1 MSELSKSQT
10 IKSLTI
16 TNRFATDL
24 LLLNTPKEV
33 WQYLAQNI
41 VEKLGFDD
49 AVIYTLDASG
59 ETLSR
64 MSGFDKKTSVDN
76 DAIDNV
82 QIRDTSSN
90 SIIIPFNQGVIGKVA
105 ATKKAIL
112 VKDTR
117 EFASYIVDDET
128 TLSEL
133 AVPILFKDQLLGV
146 IDSEHTQV
154 GFYTEYHLK
163 TLTALASIA
172 AIKISQIIKVDGL
185 EEIIENLEYSNK
197 IQDAL
202 FEIAELTFKT
212 KTIGEFYRHLH
223 QCIGRL
229 TFAKNFFVA
238 LLKDN
243 GRIIEFPYAVDEL
256 DQDAVDE
263 FDQGEIFEKVAIDPE
278 NLSITGYTLSKDK
291 PFLLYEKDI
300 QRMLDNK
307 EIYILGSIPKAWL
320 GVPFGKGDSK
330 GIVVV
335 QSYST
340 DFLFQEKD
348 KQLLSFVAKHINNA
362 IERMEAQQK
371 LQFLA
376 LHDPLTGLPNRSLFK
391 DRIQHAFLHCQ
402 NNRQKNIAILFID
415 VDRFK
420 QINDTYGH
428 HVGDK
433 LLIAIVETIMARLRE
448 TDTLARLGGDE
459 FAILLDGKIDHEIL
473 CRITKSIIFAMAKAF
488 NIDGLNIFSSVSIGI
503 ATYSDT
509 SENAE
514 QLLIDA
520 DHAMYQAK
528 LKGRNQYVFFEALEQ
543 QKKSTNVKLEYDFE
557 DAIKNQEFIGNYQ
570 PLIDFETGD
579 VIGAEILVRWQHPK
593 SGLLFPDVFI
603 PTLEKSGQIV
613 QLDLYMLKL
622 ALSNLTLWADWLP
635 ERFKLNVNVST
646 SGFASK
652 DFINYLQQAH
662 HKFADLTDRL
672 CIEITEESLILN
684 IDAVQQNLDILKS
697 LNIPVALDDFGTG
710 FSSLS
715 YLHQF
720 SLDYLKIDKSF
731 VDDLNAVN
739 NKVLILDAVVNLA
752 KALKIKTTAEGIE
765 TAEQYQKL
773 KEIGCDLGQGYYISK
788 PLLDTDFKDFLLDKR
803 DECNSK

>member
-1 MSELSKSQT
+1 MSELSQTQT

-16 TNRFATDL
+16 TNQFATDI
-24 LLLNTPKEV
+24 LLLNTPNEV
-33 WQYLAQNI
+33 WQYLAENI

-49 AVIYTLDASG
+49 AVIYTLDPG
-59 ETLSR
+59 GKTLSR
-64 MSGFDKKTSVDN
+64 MSGFAKKIAISNDKNSNFK
-76 DAIDNV
+76 
-82 QIRDTSSN
+82 IRDTSSN
-90 SIIIPFNQGVIGKVA
+90 SVVIPFNQGVIGKVA
-105 ATKKAIL
+105 ATKQPIL

-117 EFASYIVDDET
+117 EFESYIVDDVS

-133 AVPILFKDQLLGV
+133 AVPILFREQLLGV
-146 IDSEHTQV
+146 IDSEHSSV
-154 GFYTEYHLK
+154 NFYNEYHLK

-172 AIKISQIIKVDGL
+172 AMKISQIIRVDGL

-202 FEIAELTFKT
+202 FEIAELTFTT
-212 KTIGEFYRHLH
+212 KTIGEFYRSLH

-238 LLKDN
+238 LLKDD
-243 GRIIEFPYAVDEL
+243 GKTIEFPYAVDEL

-300 QRMLDNK
+300 QKMLEKK
-307 EIYILGSIPKAWL
+307 ELYILGSIPKAWL
-320 GVPFGKGDSK
+320 GVPFGSGDNK

-348 KQLLSFVAKHINNA
+348 KQLLSFVAKHIYNA
-362 IERMEAQQK
+362 IERMDAKHK

-402 NNRQKNIAILFID
+402 NNRHDNIAILFID

-420 QINDTYGH
+420 QVNDSYGH

-433 LLIAIVETIMARLRE
+433 LLIAIVRSITLSLRN

-459 FAILLDGKIDHEIL
+459 FAILLDGKIVHQTIR
-473 CRITKSIIFAMAKAF
+473 RITKSIICAMSGAF
-488 NIDGLNIFSSVSIGI
+488 NIDGLNILSSVSIGI
-503 ATYSDT
+503 ATYNET
-509 SENAE
+509 SESAE

-528 LKGRNQYVFFEALEQ
+528 LMGRNQYVFFEALAEQ
-543 QKKSTNVKLEYDFE
+543 NKTSNVKVEYDF
-557 DAIKNQEFIGNYQ
+557 DNAVNNLEFIGNYQ
-570 PLIDFETGD
+570 PLIDFRSGD
-579 VIGAEILVRWQHPK
+579 VIGAEVLVRWQHPK
-593 SGLLFPDVFI
+593 LGLVFPDFFI

-622 ALSNLTLWADWLP
+622 ALSKLKLWADWLP
-635 ERFKLNVNVST
+635 EKFKLNVNVST
-646 SGFASK
+646 SGFASE
-652 DFINYLQQAH
+652 DFIRYLQEQHQKSAVI
-662 HKFADLTDRL
+662 TERL

-684 IDAVQQNLDILKS
+684 VDAVKKHLDILKE
-697 LNIPVALDDFGTG
+697 LNISVALDDFGTG
-710 FSSLS
+710 YSSLS

-731 VDDLNAVN
+731 VDGLNAIS
-739 NKVLILDAVVNLA
+739 NKVVILNAVVNLA

-773 KEIGCDLGQGYYISK
+773 KEIGCDLGQGYHIAK
-788 PLLDTDFKDFLLDKR
+788 PLLEADFKRFLLNR
-803 DECNSK
+803 SL

>member
-1 MSELSKSQT
+1 MSELSKSQI

-16 TNRFATDL
+16 TNQFATDI
-24 LLLNTPKEV
+24 LLLNTPNEV

-49 AVIYTLDASG
+49 AVIYTLDAGG

-64 MSGFDKKTSVDN
+64 KSGFDKRAPNNTGDINHSS
-76 DAIDNV
+76 
-82 QIRDTSSN
+82 IRDTSEN
-90 SIIIPFNQGVIGKVA
+90 SIVIPFNQGVIGKVA

-112 VKDTR
+112 VKDIR
-117 EFASYIVDDET
+117 KFDSFIVDDHR

-146 IDSEHTQV
+146 IDSESSQV
-154 GFYTEYHLK
+154 NFYTEFHQK

-243 GRIIEFPYAVDEL
+243 GKTIEFPYAVDEL
-256 DQDAVDE
+256 DQDAFDE
-263 FDQGEIFEKVAIDPE
+263 FDQGKIFEKVAIDPN

-307 EIYILGSIPKAWL
+307 ELYILGSIPKAWL
-320 GVPFGKGDSK
+320 GVPFGKGNSK

-376 LHDPLTGLPNRSLFK
+376 LHDPLTHLPNRSLFQ

-402 NNRQKNIAILFID
+402 NNRLDHIAILFID

-420 QINDTYGH
+420 QINDSYGH

-433 LLIAIVETIMARLRE
+433 LLISIVKAITSTLRN

-459 FAILLDGKIDHEIL
+459 FAILLYGKIDHEAI
-473 CRITKSIIFAMAKAF
+473 CRITESIISAMTVAF
-488 NIDGLNIFSSVSIGI
+488 NIDGLTIFSSVSIGI
-503 ATYSDT
+503 AAYSET
-509 SENAE
+509 SESAE

-528 LKGRNQYVFFEALEQ
+528 LKGRNQYVFFEALEE
-543 QKKSTNVKLEYDFE
+543 QKKSSNVKLEYDF
-557 DAIKNQEFIGNYQ
+557 DHAIANQEFIGSYQ
-570 PLIDFETGD
+570 PLIDFNTD
-579 VIGAEILVRWQHPK
+579 AVIGAEVLVRWQHPK
-593 SGLLFPDVFI
+593 LGLLFPDVFI
-603 PTLEKSGQIV
+603 PILEKSGQII

-622 ALSNLTLWADWLP
+622 ALNNLNQWGAWLP
-635 ERFKLNVNVST
+635 EHFKLNVNVST
-646 SGFASK
+646 SGFASQ
-652 DFINYLQQAH
+652 DFITYLQAEHQKTGAFTRH
-662 HKFADLTDRL
+662 L
-672 CIEITEESLILN
+672 CVEITEESLILN
-684 IDAVQQNLDILKS
+684 VEAVKKNLAILKS
-697 LNIPVALDDFGTG
+697 INIPVALDNFGTG

-731 VDDLNAVN
+731 VDDLNEVN

-752 KALKIKTTAEGIE
+752 KSLKIKTTAEGIE
-765 TAEQYQKL
+765 TEEQYQKL
-773 KEIGCDLGQGYYISK
+773 KEIGCNLGQGYHIAR
-788 PLLDTDFKDFLLDKR
+788 PMFGRDFKAFLLNRMK
-803 DECNSK
+803 S

>member
-24 LLLNTPKEV
+24 LLLNTPNDV

-49 AVIYTLDASG
+49 AVIYTLDAGG

-76 DAIDNV
+76 DKLSKS

-105 ATKKAIL
+105 ATRKAIL

-117 EFASYIVDDET
+117 KFESYIVDDET

-133 AVPILFKDQLLGV
+133 AVPILYKDQLLGV

-154 GFYTEYHLK
+154 GFYTEYHLR

-202 FEIAELTFKT
+202 FEIAELIFKT
-212 KTIGEFYRHLH
+212 KSIDEFYQSLH

-229 TFAKNFFVA
+229 TLAKNFFVA
-238 LLKDN
+238 LLKDH
-243 GRIIEFPYAVDEL
+243 GKRIDFPYAI
-256 DQDAVDE
+256 DE
-263 FDQGEIFEKVAIDPE
+263 FDDKATFTSIDINP
-278 NLSITGYTLSKDK
+278 NFLSITGYALAKDQ
-291 PFLLYEKDI
+291 PFLFYERDI
-300 QRMLDNK
+300 QKMLDEK
-307 EIYILGSIPKAWL
+307 AIYIRGSIPKAWL
-320 GVPFGKGDSK
+320 GVPFGRGLNK

-340 DFLFQEKD
+340 EFLFQEKD
-348 KQLLSFVAKHINNA
+348 KQLLMFVAKHINNA
-362 IERMEAQQK
+362 IERMEAKRK

-376 LHDPLTGLPNRSLFK
+376 LHDPLTHLPNRSLFQ
-391 DRIQHAFLHCQ
+391 DRLQHAFLHCQ
-402 NNRQKNIAILFID
+402 NNRHKNIAILFID

-433 LLIAIVETIMARLRE
+433 LLILIVKSISLSLRR

-459 FAILLDGKIDHEIL
+459 FAILLDGEIDYETI
-473 CRITKSIIFAMAKAF
+473 CRITEDIIATMATAF

-503 ATYSDT
+503 ATYSDANE
-509 SENAE
+509 SAE

-528 LKGRNQYVFFEALEQ
+528 LKGRNQYVFFEALEEQ
-543 QKKSTNVKLEYDFE
+543 NKSSNVKVEYDF
-557 DAIKNQEFIGNYQ
+557 DNAVKNLEFIGNYQ
-570 PLIDFETGD
+570 PLIDFDTGN
-579 VIGAEILVRWQHPK
+579 VIGAEVLVRWQHPK
-593 SGLLFPDVFI
+593 LGLLMPDFFI
-603 PTLEKSGQIV
+603 PILEKSGQIV

-622 ALSNLTLWADWLP
+622 ALSNLKLWADWLP
-635 ERFKLNVNVST
+635 KNFKLNVNVST
-646 SGFASK
+646 SGFSSK
-652 DFINYLQQAH
+652 DFISYLQQEH
-662 HKFADLTDRL
+662 HKSAELLARL
-672 CIEITEESLILN
+672 CVEITEESLILN
-684 IDAVQQNLDILKS
+684 VDAVKNNLAILKS

-731 VDDLNAVN
+731 VDDINEVSS
-739 NKVLILDAVVNLA
+739 KVLILDAVVNLA
-752 KALKIKTTAEGIE
+752 KALTIKTTAEGIE

-788 PLLDTDFKDFLLDKR
+788 PLLDTDFKQFLINGRQNKGI
-803 DECNSK
+803 E